1 MTQTSGKTGL
11 GGEKEGGLQRAC
23 GEGGDVST
31 PFSGV
36 EAQSLRGTQWS
47 PYQASLGRQASWSW
61 RCLQDDGGGVP
72 AGFSQAC
79 DPVPK
84 PGSPPR

>member
-11 GGEKEGGLQRAC
+11 GGEEEGGLQRAC

-36 EAQSLRGTQWS
+36 EAQNLRGTQWS
-47 PYQASLGRQASWSW
+47 PYQSSSGMAGKLELA
-61 RCLQDDGGGVP
+61 VP
-72 AGFSQAC
+72 AG
-79 DPVPK
+79 
-84 PGSPPR
+84 